1 MRSRAIRFGL
11 AVCAF
16 GAFSSLGAQDTGSE
30 LRVKLHPTDG
40 STVSGALVALLDSK
54 DSVVAEGLASQEGM
68 RVLYAPRGAYR
79 IRVRRI
85 GYLPF
90 VSSELTLPRTGEL
103 VLNVESPRVVLE
115 SIVVTSTSQCS
126 RNDQN
131 EQALSTVWDEIAKAL
146 RSSQLTLDD
155 LRGLGRARKYRREI
169 AKNGNVIAGDSSE
182 FAIRNRRPFGSIDP
196 AALASEGYVIGDADK
211 GWNYYGP
218 DETVLLSDPF
228 AATHCFRLV
237 RERERPAQIGVSFE
251 PTPNRKVADIK
262 GVLWVDE
269 RTSELREINFRFVNA
284 GPMSRFEAGGYTRFR
299 RTPSGAWIVDE
310 WKLSAPRLEMREAP
324 NITAYGIAKVDR
336 LLVVIGRLDTGGGII
351 GPETRQRT
359 SP

>member
-1 MRSRAIRFGL
+1 MNSRAIRCGL

-16 GAFSSLGAQDTGSE
+16 AASSSVGAQDTSSE
-30 LRVKLHPTDG
+30 LRIKLQPTDG

-54 DSVVAEGLASQEGM
+54 DSVVTEGLASQEGM
-68 RVLYAPRGAYR
+68 RVLFAPRGAYR

-90 VSSELTLPRTGEL
+90 VSSEVTLPRTGEL
-103 VLNVESPRVVLE
+103 ALNVESPRVVLE

-126 RNDQN
+126 RNDTN
-131 EQALSTVWDEIAKAL
+131 AQALSTVWDEVAKAL

-169 AKNGNVIAGDSSE
+169 GRNGNLIGGDSSE

-196 AALASEGYVIGDADK
+196 ATLASEGYVIGDADK
-211 GWNYYGP
+211 GWTYYGP

-251 PTPNRKVADIK
+251 PVPDRKVADIK
-262 GVLWVDE
+262 GVLWVDQK
-269 RTSELREINFRFVNA
+269 TSELREINFRFVNA
-284 GPMSRFEAGGYTRFR
+284 GPMSRYEAGGFTRFR
-299 RTPSGAWIVDE
+299 RAKSGAWIVDE
-310 WKLSAPRLEMREAP
+310 WKLTAPRLEMREAP
-324 NITAYGIAKVDR
+324 NVTAYGIAKIER

-351 GPETRQRT
+351 GPEGTQRT